1 MTNFRLILI
10 SLPGNNIMSV
20 TSNSV
25 MRAIG
30 QGIIIIIIS
39 SENLLGDFLGERSM
53 IVILRYV
60 YVKLIY

>member
-1 MTNFRLILI
+1 MTNCRLILI
-10 SLPGNNIMSV
+10 SSPGNNILSV

-30 QGIIIIIIS
+30 QGIIIIILNES
-39 SENLLGDFLGERSM
+39 LLGDFLGEGSM